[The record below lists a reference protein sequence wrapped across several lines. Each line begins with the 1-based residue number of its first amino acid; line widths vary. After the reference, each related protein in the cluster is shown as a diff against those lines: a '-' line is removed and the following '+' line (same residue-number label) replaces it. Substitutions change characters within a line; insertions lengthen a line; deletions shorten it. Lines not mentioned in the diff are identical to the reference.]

1 MKNRVFKKYTRK
13 SNAKIV
19 NNMLAYLEKLGYVIG
34 DCKSDS
40 TRQKPSFDHFDIFK
54 RKNYGKKSFQCNG

>member
-1 MKNRVFKKYTRK
+1 MQNPKEY
-13 SNAKIV
+13 
-19 NNMLAYLEKLGYVIG
+19 AYLEKLGYVIG
-34 DCKSDS
+34 DCKTDS